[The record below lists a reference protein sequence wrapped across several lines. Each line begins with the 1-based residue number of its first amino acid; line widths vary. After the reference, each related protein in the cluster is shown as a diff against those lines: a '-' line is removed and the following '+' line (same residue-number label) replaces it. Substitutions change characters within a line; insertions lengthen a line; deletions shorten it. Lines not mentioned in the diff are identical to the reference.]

1 MLRNVIFR
9 SKWSFINGSNFLD
22 EVSKESNGSNP
33 SPGLCVF
40 SVLLLSETE
49 AMGRFKFGFRFEF
62 EFRF

>member
-33 SPGLCVF
+33 
-40 SVLLLSETE
+40 TE
-49 AMGRFKFGFRFEF
+49 ATGRFKFGFRFEF